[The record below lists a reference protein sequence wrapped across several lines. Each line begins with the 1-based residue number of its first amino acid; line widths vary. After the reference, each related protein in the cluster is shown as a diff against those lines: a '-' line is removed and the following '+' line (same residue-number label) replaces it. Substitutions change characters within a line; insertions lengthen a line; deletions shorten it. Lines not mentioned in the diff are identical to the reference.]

1 MVVIELK
8 SVDISPNECLVES
21 GINIGL
27 SFTCIEDIFN
37 AYWSFSYIVD
47 TVHSR
52 KIVKLGDSPS
62 FQYNRNEVHST
73 TWSCERIDLKGVTEE
88 VLNNVGLVV
97 GSLKSQGE
105 VVCDVNMVTEVYR
118 GSGGE
123 LMRRVFNPLD

>member
-88 VLNNVGLVV
+88 VLNNVG
-97 GSLKSQGE
+97 
-105 VVCDVNMVTEVYR
+105 VCVCVCVCVCVHL
-118 GSGGE
+118 S
-123 LMRRVFNPLD
+123 VFLSFGAYTNGATLNALR